1 MGQRTFYVITHVK
14 CQHGQFYSVVF
25 WFILLEKYA
34 NENNY
39 ILNSAPENTGNM
51 ITESTVGDGGLGGG
65 ALEDT
70 VHLFLSADLY
80 QFNKATHVTG

>member
-51 ITESTVGDGGLGGG
+51 ITESTVGG
-65 ALEDT
+65 ALEET